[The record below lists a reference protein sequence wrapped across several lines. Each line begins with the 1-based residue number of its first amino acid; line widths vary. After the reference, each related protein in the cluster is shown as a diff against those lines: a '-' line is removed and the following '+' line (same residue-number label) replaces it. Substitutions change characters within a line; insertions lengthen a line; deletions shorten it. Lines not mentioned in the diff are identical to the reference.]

1 MKLNENILHRESI
14 YKGSFIELERWR
26 VTLPN
31 GREANRDVVR
41 HPGAAAIVAV
51 DGRNRVCLVDQFRAP
66 LLRVIAELPAG
77 KLDPG
82 EDPAACARRE
92 LSEET
97 GFACGHLEHLA
108 TLASTPGF
116 TDELLHIYLAT
127 ELVAGQAHADEDE
140 FLACRFVP
148 LDELLEAISRGELTD
163 MKTVAG
169 LLLAARR
176 LGERK

>member
-1 MKLNENILHRESI
+1 MAGRQTATWCATPAPPPSWRWTGAT
-14 YKGSFIELERWR
+14 GSAWWTSSARRCCGLS
-26 VTLPN
+26 PN
-31 GREANRDVVR
+31 FPRASWIPGR
-41 HPGAAAIVAV
+41 I
-51 DGRNRVCLVDQFRAP
+51 
-66 LLRVIAELPAG
+66 
-77 KLDPG
+77 
-82 EDPAACARRE
+82 RRE

-176 LGERK
+176 VGERK